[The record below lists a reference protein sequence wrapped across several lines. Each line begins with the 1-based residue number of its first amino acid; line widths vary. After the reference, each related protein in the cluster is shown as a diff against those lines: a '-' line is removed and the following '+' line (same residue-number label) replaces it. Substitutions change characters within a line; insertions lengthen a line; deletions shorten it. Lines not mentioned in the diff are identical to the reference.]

1 MLNVGSFLRLTFQKR
16 TNQMRDSKEISCAK
30 FIIAF
35 MNINYSVQLKCTNEF
50 KNAIV
55 VLGKYP
61 FVTTS
66 KIICKRNILKL
77 SNSQI
82 LFFKRIYMF
91 KIQTP
96 DFAHIRH
103 YTHLSGS

>member
-1 MLNVGSFLRLTFQKR
+1 MLNVGSLLRLTFQKR

-30 FIIAF
+30 FIIVF
-35 MNINYSVQLKCTNEF
+35 MNINYTVQLKCTNEF